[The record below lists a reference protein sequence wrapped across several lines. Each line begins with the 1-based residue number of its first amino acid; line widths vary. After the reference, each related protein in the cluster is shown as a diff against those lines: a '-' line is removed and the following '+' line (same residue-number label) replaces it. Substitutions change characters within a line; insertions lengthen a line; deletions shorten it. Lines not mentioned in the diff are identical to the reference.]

1 MVEEVQIF
9 ENTDEGTTEN
19 ISNDIKEEDIIV
31 GEIIDN
37 NWFLSAIKG
46 DINYLKN
53 NAKNNAGKIGEN
65 NCTALMYCA
74 NGGHTDCVRFLVNNC
89 KDELKKQDA
98 NGNTALIYAAKA
110 GYADIVKILVVLEGG
125 IKNND
130 GKSAYYYAKEN
141 NDEKCMKIL
150 QDTISEENKEEKE
163 KQNNTKLDNKKLKTK
178 LEQMQKA
185 SEEMEREL
193 ENAKSASTGRGI

>member
-9 ENTDEGTTEN
+9 ENTDEGTTES

-110 GYADIVKILVVLEGG
+110 GYADIVKILVVLESG

-130 GKSAYYYAKEN
+130 GKNAYYYAKEN

-193 ENAKSASTGRGI
+193 ENAKSASAGRGI